1 MEITINKIKF
11 NQIKNEKLYRF
22 FCYSLIFVVYLN
34 SILNLF
40 SRIQVDVFRTIN
52 FFDIGAGILLFTCL
66 YFAGNSIK
74 IILKFETTSIGITL
88 YLFSF
93 FIFDCFVLFL
103 YQKLSF
109 LEIIFL
115 VNLFWFLFF
124 LIKLK
129 SLKAF
134 LPLLV
139 SFVSLRLYFIEY
151 ISKLTSNNNIRGD
164 VEAVFFEQARN
175 IYEGSYFIS
184 INNYVFEGYPQF
196 LSYIQSTFLG
206 IAGSIDNYIFFSFT
220 SHIVFYLSLLFF
232 IELNISKF
240 HKLMSLGLFSLLLL
254 NSKFIQFLFTTS
266 LMSEGLVS
274 LLSAILII
282 AVCNNLKNTKQLDYK
297 IFFLLGIMYFSKQF
311 NSSLV
316 LIMTLLVFF
325 IEGRKKVVMLGL
337 SGFVLKELLFLFVF
351 VEVSKDHHIRQ
362 MDVTDTILDLL
373 LFRDLQIQNIL
384 SIIQNLWMDKPLSIL
399 FFIFYF
405 SYIYSKIF
413 TKRFEFK
420 TDLIFTLINL
430 NIIFVFLIYI
440 SVWQN
445 MELESPIRYFLSNLH
460 LIIASVLISIES
472 AKK

>member
-1 MEITINKIKF
+1 M
-11 NQIKNEKLYRF
+11 
-22 FCYSLIFVVYLN
+22 
-34 SILNLF
+34 NLF
-40 SRIQVDVFRTIN
+40 SRIQADVFRTIN
-52 FFDIGAGILLFTCL
+52 FFDIGAGILLFTYL
-66 YFAGNSIK
+66 YFARNSIT
-74 IILKFETTSIGITL
+74 IILKFETTSIGITF

-93 FIFDCFVLFL
+93 FIFDCFTLFF

-115 VNLFWFLFF
+115 VNLSWFLFF
-124 LIKLK
+124 VFKLK
-129 SLKAF
+129 SLKGF
-134 LPLLV
+134 LPLLI
-139 SFVSLRLYFIEY
+139 SFISLRLYFIEY
-151 ISKLTSNNNIRGD
+151 MVKLTSNNNILGD
-164 VEAVFFEQARN
+164 VEAVFFEQAKN

-196 LSYIQSTFLG
+196 LSYIQSIFLG
-206 IAGSIDNYIFFSFT
+206 IAGSIDSYIFFSFT

-232 IELNISKF
+232 IELNISNF
-240 HKLMSLGLFSLLLL
+240 HKLISLGLFTLLLL
-254 NSKFIQFLFTTS
+254 NSEFIQFLFTTS

>member
-93 FIFDCFVLFL
+93 FIFDCFVLFF

-109 LEIIFL
+109 LEIIFI
-115 VNLFWFLFF
+115 VNLLWFSFF
-124 LIKLK
+124 LVKLK

-220 SHIVFYLSLLFF
+220 SHIVFYLSILFF

-282 AVCNNLKNTKQLDYK
+282 AVCNNLQNTKHLDYK

-373 LFRDLQIQNIL
+373 LFRDLEIQNIL

-413 TKRFEFK
+413 TKRFELK
-420 TDLIFTLINL
+420 TDLIFILINL

>member
-1 MEITINKIKF
+1 
-11 NQIKNEKLYRF
+11 
-22 FCYSLIFVVYLN
+22 
-34 SILNLF
+34 
-40 SRIQVDVFRTIN
+40 
-52 FFDIGAGILLFTCL
+52 
-66 YFAGNSIK
+66 
-74 IILKFETTSIGITL
+74 
-88 YLFSF
+88 
-93 FIFDCFVLFL
+93 
-103 YQKLSF
+103 
-109 LEIIFL
+109 
-115 VNLFWFLFF
+115 
-124 LIKLK
+124 
-129 SLKAF
+129 
-134 LPLLV
+134 
-139 SFVSLRLYFIEY
+139 
-151 ISKLTSNNNIRGD
+151 
-164 VEAVFFEQARN
+164 
-175 IYEGSYFIS
+175 
-184 INNYVFEGYPQF
+184 
-196 LSYIQSTFLG
+196 
-206 IAGSIDNYIFFSFT
+206 
-220 SHIVFYLSLLFF
+220 
-232 IELNISKF
+232 
-240 HKLMSLGLFSLLLL
+240 
-254 NSKFIQFLFTTS
+254 
-266 LMSEGLVS
+266 MSEGLVS

-351 VEVSKDHHIRQ
+351 VEVSKDHHIIQ

-405 SYIYSKIF
+405 SYVYSKIF

-420 TDLIFTLINL
+420 NDLIFILINL